1 MKRSG
6 QATFEGIAPE
16 KHEIQ
21 RLSMINVDHEAKII
35 GLLIM
40 NLHAILACLTRILKW
55 QEDLSHDE
63 QRYDKD
69 NYLVVLLVMA
79 LVH

>member
-1 MKRSG
+1 
-6 QATFEGIAPE
+6 
-16 KHEIQ
+16 
-21 RLSMINVDHEAKII
+21 MINVDHEAKII